1 MRGYYPSA
9 TLNSEV
15 NNSPILLMALASV
28 PTMLTVLISLLIN
41 NSRLGDLNGRIGDL
55 NGRIGDL
62 RYHMDVC
69 VLTKCG

>member
-15 NNSPILLMALASV
+15 NNSPIFLMALASV

-55 NGRIGDL
+55 RH
-62 RYHMDVC
+62 HMDVRFDEMR
-69 VLTKCG
+69 VT